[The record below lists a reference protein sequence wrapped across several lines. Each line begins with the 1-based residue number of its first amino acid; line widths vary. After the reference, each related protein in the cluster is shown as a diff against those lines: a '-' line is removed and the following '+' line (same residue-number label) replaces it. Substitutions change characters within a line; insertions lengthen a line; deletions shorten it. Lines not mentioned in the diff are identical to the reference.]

1 MDQLISTFH
10 IDLQL
15 LIAQIVNF
23 GLVFAALYFFA
34 LKPLSKML
42 DKRSESIEEGIK
54 NAELSEKIKE
64 DAENDYK
71 EVLSSA
77 KIEADKIILSAY
89 DIAEKEK
96 VEILKNAEKEKVSII
111 QNAQEVINNN
121 QSQAELEFRTKS
133 AELIVDSIEKMFEG
147 YISKGN
153 GDELIRKIT
162 EK

>member
-96 VEILKNAEKEKVSII
+96 IEILKNAEKEKVSII

-133 AELIVDSIEKMFEG
+133 AELIVDSMEKMFEG

>member
-133 AELIVDSIEKMFEG
+133 AELIVDSMEKMFEG